1 MGLRALHVH
10 FTLDAAFDGRPAIAR
25 TLHDGFLPRLHR
37 ARLRRAL
44 RPPGPGDPVRVCIP
58 AGDYDVAVYTG
69 PRDGTYFFVDEFG
82 DPVFYD
88 RKGRLIVG
96 AEGCS
101 LILGLGFVELADA
114 AEARRAIL
122 ALQHDVVNDRYLNRI
137 PSVVKHTSIA
147 FHASKDVPE
156 VRYLMYRLI
165 AGLNF
170 KAQFVVSC
178 KSETIFRDLHN
189 SDENL

>member
-1 MGLRALHVH
+1 MKQPE
-10 FTLDAAFDGRPAIAR
+10 D
-25 TLHDGFLPRLHR
+25 
-37 ARLRRAL
+37 
-44 RPPGPGDPVRVCIP
+44 
-58 AGDYDVAVYTG
+58 
-69 PRDGTYFFVDEFG
+69 RDTYFFVDEFG

-165 AGLNF
+165 ANLNF